1 MQFTAYIRHT
11 LLVMELTDFISVLLI
26 GLGLSADCFAV
37 ALSIGA
43 AGKKFSPGDMLKV
56 ALAFGIFQM
65 VMPLLGWLL
74 GETVVGF
81 IEQYDH
87 WVAFALLAFIGGKM
101 IVEFIR
107 NDSKPGSVDISR
119 WGTLAMLAVATS
131 IDALAVGLSFALL
144 KINIIMAS
152 GIIGVVAFAVSAFSF
167 WLGRKV
173 SAMVGRWALLAG
185 GIILIGIGL
194 RIILTHILV

>member
-1 MQFTAYIRHT
+1 MALIDI
-11 LLVMELTDFISVLLI
+11 LSVILI

-37 ALSIGA
+37 ALTVGA
-43 AGKKFSPGDMLKV
+43 SGKEFSLRNMLKV

-65 VMPLLGWLL
+65 AMPLLGWLV
-74 GETVVGF
+74 GQTVVSY

-87 WVAFALLAFIGGKM
+87 WLAFVLLAFIGGKM
-101 IVEFIR
+101 IIEFIR
-107 NDSKPGSVDISR
+107 NGTEAESVDISR
-119 WGTLAMLAVATS
+119 WGTLITLAVATS

-144 KINIIMAS
+144 KINIVVAA
-152 GIIGVVAFAVSAFSF
+152 GIIGVVAFSVSAFSF

-173 SAMVGRWALLAG
+173 SALVGRWALLAG

-194 RIILTHILV
+194 RILLTHMLS